1 MREVADL
8 ERIRRFM
15 RRLGAEARRPA
26 RVYFTGGA
34 TAVLLGWRPSTIDVD
49 LRLVPEHDELLRAL
63 PALKEDLRLNIELAS
78 PADFIPVADGR
89 EDRIRSS
96 SGTARSRS
104 ITSTHVRAAPG
115 CERRRT
121 RQKRVASRIK
131 GSVIPLVVGSVFAKP
146 VEGALSLDAARRST
160 RSRRGAWRAGRTA
173 AARVCGFGPPAAAA
187 GHRRASATG
196 GSESCPRAERS
207 RLQLLRLSGRLGIA
221 ESQLGGLEKTSRRRG
236 WRRAARSR
244 AEHEEATMT
253 EARMHERGFTLVEL
267 PVALIIAAVLI
278 GLLLPAVQRLREA
291 AIDMQR
297 VPSLM
302 GLGAEIQGL
311 ADGSVRSANA
321 FLSALGGHAADPA
334 NVPLPA
340 DSFVQV
346 DDLTEHYCSAADN
359 YEALASKIEDALQ
372 SLPGS
377 TQVPAVQRRMLR
389 RTLRALNAALPAV
402 QRVHDVLEVRHL
414 CDRATNPTG
423 R

>member
-1 MREVADL
+1 
-8 ERIRRFM
+8 M

-207 RLQLLRLSGRLGIA
+207 RLQLLRLFLVDSASLRA
-221 ESQLGGLEKTSRRRG
+221 SWAVWRRRRVG
-236 WRRAARSR
+236 GDGEGPRAA
-244 AEHEEATMT
+244 
-253 EARMHERGFTLVEL
+253 
-267 PVALIIAAVLI
+267 
-278 GLLLPAVQRLREA
+278 GL
-291 AIDMQR
+291 
-297 VPSLM
+297 
-302 GLGAEIQGL
+302 
-311 ADGSVRSANA
+311 
-321 FLSALGGHAADPA
+321 
-334 NVPLPA
+334 
-340 DSFVQV
+340 
-346 DDLTEHYCSAADN
+346 T
-359 YEALASKIEDALQ
+359 
-372 SLPGS
+372 
-377 TQVPAVQRRMLR
+377 TRRR
-389 RTLRALNAALPAV
+389 P
-402 QRVHDVLEVRHL
+402 
-414 CDRATNPTG
+414 
-423 R
+423 

>member
-1 MREVADL
+1 
-8 ERIRRFM
+8 
-15 RRLGAEARRPA
+15 
-26 RVYFTGGA
+26 
-34 TAVLLGWRPSTIDVD
+34 
-49 LRLVPEHDELLRAL
+49 
-63 PALKEDLRLNIELAS
+63 
-78 PADFIPVADGR
+78 
-89 EDRIRSS
+89 
-96 SGTARSRS
+96 
-104 ITSTHVRAAPG
+104 
-115 CERRRT
+115 
-121 RQKRVASRIK
+121 
-131 GSVIPLVVGSVFAKP
+131 
-146 VEGALSLDAARRST
+146 
-160 RSRRGAWRAGRTA
+160 
-173 AARVCGFGPPAAAA
+173 
-187 GHRRASATG
+187 
-196 GSESCPRAERS
+196 
-207 RLQLLRLSGRLGIA
+207 
-221 ESQLGGLEKTSRRRG
+221 
-236 WRRAARSR
+236 
-244 AEHEEATMT
+244 MT
-253 EARMHERGFTLVEL
+253 EARMHEQGFTLLEL